1 MIRFLFSA
9 IFFAMAATVALAQGS
24 LLSVVEKIQS
34 IVSDESQIATASIN
48 EKRVNG
54 KLVGFNKIFV
64 VKNKNIATRFIQAA
78 LNERSKASKF
88 EQQLNQD
95 VVYYHVEFETVKD
108 NMATYDS
115 YSIVKHDSHQWVVS
129 VERRQERRQDP
140 AVRFHWRDGNDTSS
154 SSTSIS
160 TSVSDDGSGSTSI
173 IIYNPDGSVTVM
185 TGDDM
190 TGDDM
195 VTTASSKSW

>member
-24 LLSVVEKIQS
+24 LISVVEKIES
-34 IVSDESQIATASIN
+34 IVSDESQISTASIN

-195 VTTASSKSW
+195 VTTASAKSW